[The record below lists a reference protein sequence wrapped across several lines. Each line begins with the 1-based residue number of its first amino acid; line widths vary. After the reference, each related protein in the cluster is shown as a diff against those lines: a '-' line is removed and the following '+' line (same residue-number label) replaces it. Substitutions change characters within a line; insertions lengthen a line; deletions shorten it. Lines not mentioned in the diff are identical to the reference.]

1 MPLDRDLVVT
11 SALELL
17 NDVGLDH
24 FTTRKLAER
33 LGVKQPALYWHF
45 RNKRELLDEMAA
57 RMLPD
62 RDSMS
67 QMTADTWMEC
77 LRDDMRRFREALLRY
92 RDGARVHAGT
102 RPDASVHESLDARAR
117 AMCEAGFSPDDAIRA
132 FKTLS
137 NYVVGAVMEEQ
148 AAIYA
153 QRETIESAFSVGRDA
168 HPTLTSA
175 MELLVQETETGF
187 FEFGLETML
196 TGLAA
201 RLTTVTASPPSPARK
216 RAQATILLAK
226 LTHN

>member
-11 SALELL
+11 TALELL

-45 RNKRELLDEMAA
+45 RNKRELLDEMAS
-57 RMLPD
+57 RMLHEDASP
-62 RDSMS
+62 SV
-67 QMTADTWMEC
+67 MTADTWMES
-77 LRDDMRRFREALLRY
+77 LRDDMRRFRAGLLRY

-102 RPDASVHESLDARAR
+102 RPDASVHESLDVRAR
-117 AMCEAGFSPDDAIRA
+117 AMCDAGFTPDDAIRA

-153 QRETIESAFSVGRDA
+153 ERDTIENTFSAGRDT

-175 MELLVQETETGF
+175 MALLVQETEAGF
-187 FEFGLETML
+187 FEFGLDTML
-196 TGLAA
+196 AGLAA
-201 RLTTVTASPPSPARK
+201 KITARRQAAGNDSPRE
-216 RAQATILLAK
+216 TD
-226 LTHN
+226 T